1 MSKTKT
7 LTASEQSALL
17 RYASALPKGHETRR
31 AIVAAVKVAASGG
44 WAAVFEALDGDFK
57 SYNAKTVTDWN
68 KVYKRMRKEG
78 VKDAGAAAHFYHE
91 YRAGHMDAEG
101 AASALTQEGVK
112 PPTGYE
118 GASKTAA
125 SQGTW
130 GRRLNELKQEYM
142 GEVVREAIEIIKSE
156 GGKAA
161 GGATGVV
168 GNLKGMS
175 ADGQP
180 VQLTLQWGDGWSAIE
195 STMYLGGDKRKGKHV
210 VLSMSPSQV
219 AAEAL
224 YAHFQGLLP

>member
-17 RYASALPKGHETRR
+17 RYASALPKGSETRR
-31 AIVAAVKVAASGG
+31 AIVAAVKVAAG
-44 WAAVFEALDGDFK
+44 
-57 SYNAKTVTDWN
+57 
-68 KVYKRMRKEG
+68 
-78 VKDAGAAAHFYHE
+78 
-91 YRAGHMDAEG
+91 
-101 AASALTQEGVK
+101 
-112 PPTGYE
+112 
-118 GASKTAA
+118 
-125 SQGTW
+125 GTW

>member
-7 LTASEQSALL
+7 LTASEQATLL
-17 RYASALPKGHETRR
+17 RYASSLPKGSETRR
-31 AIVAAVKVAASGG
+31 AIVAAVKVAAG
-44 WAAVFEALDGDFK
+44 
-57 SYNAKTVTDWN
+57 
-68 KVYKRMRKEG
+68 
-78 VKDAGAAAHFYHE
+78 
-91 YRAGHMDAEG
+91 
-101 AASALTQEGVK
+101 
-112 PPTGYE
+112 
-118 GASKTAA
+118 
-125 SQGTW
+125 GTW